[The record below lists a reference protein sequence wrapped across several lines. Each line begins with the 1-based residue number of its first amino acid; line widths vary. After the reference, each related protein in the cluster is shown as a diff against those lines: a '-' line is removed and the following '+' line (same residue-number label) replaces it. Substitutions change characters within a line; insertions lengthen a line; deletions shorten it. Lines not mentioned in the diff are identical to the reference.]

1 MQVIAKFP
9 LFPPASRP
17 ARGQDADGS
26 VIQHVLQKYLQL
38 VFLSVGPINKFF
50 FAALS
55 ALWPR
60 HTWMPKSS
68 FNCRPHATELHH
80 DDDLI

>member
-50 FAALS
+50 CS
-55 ALWPR
+55 AERSLA
-60 HTWMPKSS
+60 K
-68 FNCRPHATELHH
+68 PHVDAQV
-80 DDDLI
+80 LI